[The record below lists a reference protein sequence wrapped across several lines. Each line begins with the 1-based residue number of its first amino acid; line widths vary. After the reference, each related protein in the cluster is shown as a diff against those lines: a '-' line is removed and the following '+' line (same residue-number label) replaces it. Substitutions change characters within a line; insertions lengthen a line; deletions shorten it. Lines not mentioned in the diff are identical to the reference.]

1 MNCSYFLLLLDNRTY
16 KFSFTVSK
24 FLIITGEGENDLIT
38 KSEMI
43 DLSILSNFL
52 CDDWV
57 DLGDYP
63 IAISGGIGG
72 LLGTTPVVCGG
83 WPYTD
88 KCYKLTAKN
97 AELVATMTT
106 VRASAASVTING
118 TKLWITG
125 GYIGGTLSSSEFVQL
140 NGTMPGPNLPIPL
153 DYHAMININIDFTM
167 IIGGKSLE

>member
-1 MNCSYFLLLLDNRTY
+1 MNCSYFLQLLNNRTY

-24 FLIITGEGENDLIT
+24 FLITTGESDTGTIT
-38 KSEMI
+38 KSEVI
-43 DLSILSNFL
+43 DLSISGNFL

-57 DLGDYP
+57 DYP
-63 IAISGGIGG
+63 IGLSYAVGG

-97 AELVATMTT
+97 AVMVATMTT
-106 VRASAASVTING
+106 KRALFASVTING

-125 GYIGGTLSSSEFVQL
+125 GYDGGSLSSSEFVQL
-140 NGTMPGPNLPIPL
+140 NGTMPGPDLPIPL
-153 DYHAMININIDFTM
+153 YMHAMININIDLTM
-167 IIGGKSLE
+167 IIGGRLLE